1 MSLEEL
7 NHEKYH
13 DYQDYVI
20 ARRDIQEQQKNKP
33 AGNAK
38 VNTNIKTGKKI
49 LVRSILFL
57 LACSYIL
64 IWIIKGY
71 NTILNQIIVQ
81 ILLVNTIEDRK
92 KLTISDILTIIEIT
106 GMLGIT
112 LILILISLIV

>member
-20 ARRDIQEQQKNKP
+20 ARRDLQEQQNNKP
-33 AGNAK
+33 TSNIKA
-38 VNTNIKTGKKI
+38 NTNIKAGKQI
-49 LVRSILFL
+49 LVRVILFL

-64 IWIIKGY
+64 VWIIKGY

-81 ILLVNTIEDRK
+81 ILLVSTIKDSK
-92 KLTISDILTIIEIT
+92 KLTAGDILTIIEIA
-106 GMLGIT
+106 GMLEIT
-112 LILILISLIV
+112 LILTLISLIV